1 VLFVVLLAVA
11 FLIVHTP
18 NTNKSP
24 QDILDYYLK
33 NSHKHALGAA
43 TIIADTAVLFAVFW
57 FGYLHDRFGRT
68 DEGARFAPIMLTG
81 TAIFAT
87 GGLIFNGTQF
97 ALIDSP
103 KHMSAD
109 TAQTLNFLQSDI
121 GFPAILIGT
130 SVVMFAAGIIIYK
143 TAVLPVWMAYFSF
156 VIAVV
161 ALIGPFGFFA
171 FLAMGIWIL
180 IAAFFMWRF
189 EAELPVS

>member
-11 FLIVHTP
+11 FLIVSTP
-18 NTNKSP
+18 NTNKNP

-33 NSHKHALGAA
+33 NSHKHALGASS
-43 TIIADTAVLFAVFW
+43 IISDTAILFAVFW
-57 FGYLHDRFGRT
+57 FGYLHDRFGRS

-81 TAIFAT
+81 TAIFAA
-87 GGLIFNGTQF
+87 GGLVFNGAQF

-103 KHMSAD
+103 KHMLPA

-121 GFPAILIGT
+121 GFPAVLIGT
-130 SVVMFAAGIIIYK
+130 SIMMLAAGIIIYK
-143 TAVLPVWMAYFSF
+143 TAVLPIWMAYFAF
-156 VIAVV
+156 LLGVV

-180 IAAFFMWRF
+180 IAAFYMWRF
-189 EAELPVS
+189 EESLSVS